1 MKNNKP
7 IIGLSTG
14 YQNGRVINRVML
26 NHNYME
32 AIRKLGGIPLMIPAE
47 ATDEEREVLLDFCDG
62 VILTGGADIHPS
74 AYGEPV
80 LNDTVKTVPH
90 RDKTDM
96 QLCKQVLRRQMP
108 LLGICR
114 GAQVINVCFGGTLYQ
129 DIPAQLETTVQHK
142 MEPDDRTSRHSCIVT
157 PGSPLYETVQ
167 ADCID
172 VNSHHHQ
179 AIKDVAPGFAVMGR
193 CEDGIIEAI
202 WKPDEKF
209 LWALQWH
216 PEKIF
221 DLDAISCRIF
231 EAFLAA
237 CR

>member
-1 MKNNKP
+1 MEKKP
-7 IIGLSTG
+7 VIGISTG
-14 YQNGRVINRVML
+14 YQKNAKYDRVFL
-26 NHNYME
+26 NHNYL
-32 AIRKLGGIPLMIPAE
+32 AAVRYHGGIPLLIPSEADDAE
-47 ATDEEREVLLDFCDG
+47 RAALLALCDG
-62 VILTGGADIHPS
+62 VILSGGADLNPAS
-74 AYGEPV
+74 YGEKI
-80 LNDTVKTVPH
+80 LNDTVKFSDI
-90 RDKTDM
+90 RDAAEM
-96 QLCKQVLRRQMP
+96 RLCAMVMERKLP

-114 GAQVINVCFGGTLYQ
+114 GAQVINVYFGGTLYQ

-142 MEPDDRTSRHSCIVT
+142 MEPDDRTSRHSCAIT
-157 PGSPLYETVQ
+157 PGSPLAQVLGTESVG
-167 ADCID
+167 

-202 WKPDEKF
+202 WKPDETF

-221 DLDAISCRIF
+221 DLDQPSCRIF
-231 EAFLAA
+231 DAFIHA